1 MVQCYG
7 LGISG
12 NEKEMD
18 RSGYSHYKSPDRV
31 GVCCIRITPKW
42 NEWNSLLTKIILDL
56 KKKIINFTFNFLTI

>member
-18 RSGYSHYKSPDRV
+18 RSGYSHP
-31 GVCCIRITPKW
+31 ITSHQTELVFAVLGLHQ
-42 NEWNSLLTKIILDL
+42 NGMNGIAY
-56 KKKIINFTFNFLTI
+56 